1 MTTPLPLDA
10 NLLRPRCDPGQFE
23 FQTTAELADV
33 GEIVGQARA
42 LEALRFGVGIQH
54 HGYNLYVLG
63 PAGGGKHSAVL
74 QFLTDQATAK
84 PRPDDWCYVNNFE
97 NPQTPKALRMPAGTA
112 VELRKDL
119 ERLVQDLRTSIPA
132 ALESD
137 DFRSRME
144 EIQQETHDR
153 HEHAFSELQQEAEQR
168 GMALLHT
175 PRGFAIAPV
184 KDGQVLGN
192 DEFKKL
198 PQQEQDRIEAV
209 MAELREKL
217 RAIIEQIPRW
227 QRERQEKEKALV
239 RETTM
244 ATVKVLIDDLK
255 AKYAERPAVLD
266 YLDAVRDD
274 VIEHARDFQRHQET
288 PMAMLGMQEPT
299 PSFSR
304 LEVNVLVDHTPTTG
318 APVLYE
324 TNPTYQNLIGRVE
337 HLSRLG
343 ALMTDFT
350 LIRSG
355 ALHRANGGYLILDAH
370 RVLMEPYAWEGLKR
384 ALYTREIR
392 VESLGQHLSLIST
405 VSLEPQPIPL
415 DVKVVL
421 IGERLLYY
429 LLCALDPD
437 FLELFKVAADFEDRI
452 ERNEDGN
459 RAYARLIATLARNE
473 GLRPFDRTA
482 VARIIEQSSRMVGD
496 AHKLSTHMRS
506 ATDLLHASDY
516 WAAQRSKPA
525 VDASDVQ
532 QAIDAEIGRLDRI
545 RREVQ
550 EQIQRGNILIDTAGE
565 QVGQVNGLSVID
577 LGNFAFGQ
585 PSRITATVRLGK
597 GEVVDIEREA
607 ELGGALHSKG
617 VMILSAFLGARYA
630 ANFPLS
636 LSASVVF
643 EQSYAMVE
651 GDSASVAELC
661 ALLSALAD
669 VPVRQSL
676 ALTGSVNQHG
686 RVQAIGAVNEKIEGF
701 FDICVARGLADGQ
714 GAIIPADN
722 VKNLMLRED
731 VVEAAAAGRFHIYPV
746 TTVDEAVS
754 LLTDMDAGERQEDGQ
769 FPPESVNGRVSRRL
783 MDFALTQQEFAERRN
798 GTSDGD

>member
-10 NLLRPRCDPGQFE
+10 SLLRPRCDPGQFD
-23 FQTTAELADV
+23 FQTTSELTDV

-112 VELRKDL
+112 AELRKDL
-119 ERLVQDLRTSIPA
+119 DRLVQDLRTSIPA

-137 DFRSRME
+137 DFRNRME
-144 EIQQETHDR
+144 EIQQESHDR
-153 HEHAFSELQQEAEQR
+153 HEHAFSELQQEAEQQ

-192 DEFKKL
+192 EEFKKL
-198 PQQEQDRIEAV
+198 PKQEQDRIEAI
-209 MAELREKL
+209 MAELRGKL
-217 RAIIEQIPRW
+217 RAIIERIPQW
-227 QRERQEKEKALV
+227 QRERQEKERALV

-244 ATVKVLIDDLK
+244 ATVKVLIEELK
-255 AKYAERPAVLD
+255 AKYAEHPAVLA
-266 YLDAVRDD
+266 YLDAVCDD
-274 VIEHARDFQRHQET
+274 VIDHARDFQHQQET
-288 PMAMLGMQEPT
+288 PMAMLGMQEP

-304 LEVNVLVDHTPTTG
+304 LQVNVLVDHTSTSG

-343 ALMTDFT
+343 ALVTDFT

-370 RVLMEPYAWEGLKR
+370 RVLMEPYAWEALKR
-384 ALYTREIR
+384 ALSTREIR

-405 VSLEPQPIPL
+405 VSLEPQPIAL
-415 DVKVVL
+415 DLKVVL

-452 ERNEDGN
+452 QRDDDGN
-459 RAYARLIATLARNE
+459 RAYARLIATLGRNE

-482 VARIIEQSSRMVGD
+482 VARIIEQSARMVGD

-506 ATDLLHASDY
+506 VADLLHASDY
-516 WAAQRSKPA
+516 WAGQRSKSV

-550 EQIQRGNILIDTAGE
+550 EQIQRGTILIDTAGE

-597 GEVVDIEREA
+597 GELVDIEREA

-636 LSASVVF
+636 LSGSLVF
-643 EQSYAMVE
+643 EQSYGMVE

-661 ALLSALAD
+661 ALLSALGD

-676 ALTGSVNQHG
+676 AVTGSVNQHG
-686 RVQAIGAVNEKIEGF
+686 RVQAIGAVNEKIEGY
-701 FDICVARGLADGQ
+701 FDICRPRGLADGQ
-714 GAIIPADN
+714 GVIIPADN
-722 VKNLMLRED
+722 VKHLMLRED

-746 TTVDEAVS
+746 TTIDEAVS
-754 LLTDMDAGERQEDGQ
+754 LLTGTDAGERQQDGQ
-769 FPPESVNGRVSRRL
+769 FPPESVNGRVSQRL
-783 MDFALTQQEFAERRN
+783 MEFALTQQEFAERRN
-798 GTSDGD
+798 GSADSD